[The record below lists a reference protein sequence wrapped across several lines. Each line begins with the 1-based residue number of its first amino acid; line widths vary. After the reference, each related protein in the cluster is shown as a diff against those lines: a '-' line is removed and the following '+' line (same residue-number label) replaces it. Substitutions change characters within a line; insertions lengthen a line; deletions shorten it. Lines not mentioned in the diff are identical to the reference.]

1 MYSIDLPYFSPGAE
15 RHIGHLVPQALRARW
30 ALTLGRSQRVL
41 RRMLPKIA
49 PIDVFIH
56 DGDHTYWTQLAEFRK
71 GWSTLRPGGILIAD
85 DVVTDAFMALAD
97 ESGVTPIVVA
107 QSRPELVGM
116 LVRPAYA

>member
-1 MYSIDLPYFSPGAE
+1 
-15 RHIGHLVPQALRARW
+15 
-30 ALTLGRSQRVL
+30 
-41 RRMLPKIA
+41 MLPKIA